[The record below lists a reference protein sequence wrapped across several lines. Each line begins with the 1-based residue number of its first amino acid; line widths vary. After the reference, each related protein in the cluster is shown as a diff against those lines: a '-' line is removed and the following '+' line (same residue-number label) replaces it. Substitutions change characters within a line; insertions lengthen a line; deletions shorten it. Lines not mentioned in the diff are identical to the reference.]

1 MEGAPRLLL
10 EEGGISFGVP
20 GEEDETGSLVVEP
33 VEEPALGLLPP
44 RAFVADSGQLGIA
57 CEGPGAQIA
66 RAQAGGAVHANGL
79 VDRHKAIVLVDYAR
93 QETFIELN
101 GHAPLYS
108 SYRGKPRRP
117 ILNTT
122 MLKLE
127 KTICLLALGLAA
139 ALLCSAQASVSP
151 TDGAKSDAASAA
163 PKKVEAP
170 ARAFRGVELGMDR
183 DTAIAAL
190 KKDPVFSYRGPED
203 LSLLPSPNQSLIE
216 VTGLSFVKRGFFQ
229 FYEGKLWTMILELN
243 PDKVDHYSV
252 YTSLV
257 AKYGE
262 PALLDPKEARWEDKA
277 TRMAIERPLT
287 LRYMDM
293 AVYAKISAGESAKAG
308 TQELDRQG
316 FLGGL

>member
-1 MEGAPRLLL
+1 MK
-10 EEGGISFGVP
+10 
-20 GEEDETGSLVVEP
+20 
-33 VEEPALGLLPP
+33 
-44 RAFVADSGQLGIA
+44 
-57 CEGPGAQIA
+57 
-66 RAQAGGAVHANGL
+66 AGG
-79 VDRHKAIVLVDYAR
+79 
-93 QETFIELN
+93 
-101 GHAPLYS
+101 
-108 SYRGKPRRP
+108 
-117 ILNTT
+117 
-122 MLKLE
+122 
-127 KTICLLALGLAA
+127 LLALGLAA
-139 ALLCSAQASVSP
+139 ALAASAQASAAP
-151 TDGAKSDAASAA
+151 TDTTKSAQTGSATPSPAAAAKKA
-163 PKKVEAP
+163 EAP

-229 FYEGKLWTMILELN
+229 FYEGKLWVMILELDS
-243 PDKVDHYSV
+243 DKVDHYSV

-262 PALLDPKEARWEDKA
+262 PGLLDPKESRWEDKA
-277 TRMAIERPLT
+277 TRMALERPLT

-293 AVYAKISAGESAKAG
+293 AVYAKISEGQSAKAS

>member
-1 MEGAPRLLL
+1 MY
-10 EEGGISFGVP
+10 
-20 GEEDETGSLVVEP
+20 
-33 VEEPALGLLPP
+33 P
-44 RAFVADSGQLGIA
+44 RANKGVCI
-57 CEGPGAQIA
+57 
-66 RAQAGGAVHANGL
+66 
-79 VDRHKAIVLVDYAR
+79 
-93 QETFIELN
+93 
-101 GHAPLYS
+101 
-108 SYRGKPRRP
+108 
-117 ILNTT
+117 
-122 MLKLE
+122 
-127 KTICLLALGLAA
+127 LALALAA
-139 ALLCSAQASVSP
+139 VL
-151 TDGAKSDAASAA
+151 AASAQTSGSPADATKGAASGTAAGTA
-163 PKKVEAP
+163 PNAAPAASSKKAEAP

-203 LSLLPSPNQSLIE
+203 LSLLTSPNQSLIE
-216 VTGLSFVKRGFFQ
+216 VSGLSFVKRGFFQ

-243 PDKVDHYSV
+243 TDKVDHYSV

-262 PALLDPKEARWEDKA
+262 PLLLDPKEARWEDKA

-293 AVYAKISAGESAKAG
+293 AVYAKISAGESAKAS